1 MFYKRLAKVTG
12 TDRQIQNQGGGMNKR
27 VLILGHG
34 KMGHAMEC
42 LLSGQHDVRIWCME
56 KDMEGGATLEEEVA
70 WAQVI
75 FFCLPVNPHFELA
88 SRIAPYLAEGSLCLT
103 IAKGLDESGRTAA
116 QVYDGVLTGGHHYG
130 VIYGPMISDEIRA
143 GRHAFADVVLSDT
156 ADFQV
161 IFDLFLGTKLICQQA
176 SDMHGRSWS
185 VILKNVYAILF
196 GVADEL
202 KLGNNMRGHLM
213 VTAISELSGIVQAF
227 GGQAHTPYSYAGLGD
242 LLTTAT
248 SEDSH
253 HHALGRQL
261 VRGEWAN
268 ISGEGV
274 HTLQMVVKHHLFDWR
289 AYPLFTLAHDIVT
302 QPASLEERVE
312 DYLTQLRGMESC
324 AI

>member
-1 MFYKRLAKVTG
+1 MKR
-12 TDRQIQNQGGGMNKR
+12 R

-42 LLSGQHDVRIWCME
+42 LLSGRHDVRIWCME
-56 KDMEGGATLEEEVA
+56 EAGDAPLEDKAA
-70 WAQVI
+70 WAEVI
-75 FFCLPVNPHFELA
+75 LFCLPVNPHHEVA
-88 SRIAPYLAEGSLCLT
+88 SRIEPHLAQGSLCLT

-116 QVYDGVLTGGHHYG
+116 QVYESILTGSHHYG
-130 VIYGPMISDEIRA
+130 VIYGPMISAEIQS
-143 GRHAFADVVLSDT
+143 GRHAFADIVLSDN
-156 ADFQV
+156 ADFQI
-161 IFDLFLGTKLICQQA
+161 IFDLFLGTKLICKQA
-176 SDMHGRSWS
+176 VDMHGRSWS
-185 VILKNVYAILF
+185 VILKNVYAIMF

-202 KLGNNMRGHLM
+202 QLGKNMRGHLM
-213 VTAISELSGIVQAF
+213 VAAISELSGIVQSF

-261 VRGEWAN
+261 VRGEWDN

-274 HTLQMVVKHHLFDWR
+274 HTLQMVVKHRLFDWR

-302 QPASLEERVE
+302 QPATLKDRVE
-312 DYLTQLRGMESC
+312 DYLKQLRETESC

>member
-1 MFYKRLAKVTG
+1 MK
-12 TDRQIQNQGGGMNKR
+12 QR

-34 KMGHAMEC
+34 KMGHAMEF
-42 LLSGQHDVRIWCME
+42 LLSGRHDLRIWCIE
-56 KDMEGGATLEEEVA
+56 DDPKGLTLKDKVG

-75 FFCLPVNPHFELA
+75 LFCLPVNPHHEIV
-88 SRIAPYLAEGSLCLT
+88 SRIAPWLGEGSLCLT

-116 QVYDGVLTGGHHYG
+116 QVFENVLADGRHYG
-130 VIYGPMISDEIRA
+130 VVYGPMISAEILS
-143 GRHAFADVVLSDT
+143 GRHAFADVVLSDM
-156 ADFQV
+156 ADFEV
-161 IFDLFLGTKLICQQA
+161 IESLFHGTTLVCQQA

-185 VILKNVYAILF
+185 VILKNVYAIMF
-196 GVADEL
+196 GVSDEL

-213 VTAISELSGIVQAF
+213 VAAIAELSGIVQSF

-253 HHALGRQL
+253 HHMLGRQL
-261 VRGEWAN
+261 VRGEWSD

-274 HTLQMVVKHHLFDWR
+274 HTLQMVAKYHPFEWR
-289 AYPLFTLAHDIVT
+289 AYPLFSLAHDIVT
-302 QPASLEERVE
+302 QPATLHARVDE
-312 DYLTQLRGMESC
+312 YLKLLREVESC